1 MRKLCATALKYYKRY
16 RKPVGVCVL
25 AILMA
30 ACGPLDA
37 VKGTLYGVKQFVIEA
52 RAAGEI
58 VPEKADFLI
67 TDLTD
72 ATQSVQDLK
81 AALDAIPKDAPDRKQ
96 KQLQSVRAAVGKW
109 REIYARGHF
118 GAVSPQVERYGRLAN
133 AAFIAIESYYAAR
146 AGESSAMS
154 GAAAKSEKEL
164 KQEMEQAIKELK
176 AAEKELKK

>member
-1 MRKLCATALKYYKRY
+1 MNPILKTVGICA
-16 RKPVGVCVL
+16 L
-25 AILMA
+25 AFTLA

-72 ATQSVQDLK
+72 ATQSIQDLK
-81 AALDAIPKDAPDRKQ
+81 AALDAIPKDDPERKQ

-118 GAVSPQVERYGRLAN
+118 GAVNPQVERYGRLAN
-133 AAFIAIESYYAAR
+133 AAFFAIEAYYAAR
-146 AGESSAMS
+146 AGQLTARP
-154 GAAAKSEKEL
+154 GARAPKSESQL
-164 KQEMEQAIKELK
+164 KAEMEQAIDELK